1 MLIMKR
7 LLGTKKLLKIYIDTD
22 DKYHGNPL
30 WETIL
35 KKAKEHGLFGAT
47 VYKSISGMGIHSE
60 FKSYNLIALS
70 QSLPLV
76 IEMIDSEEK
85 IRSFLEV
92 LDTIM
97 EEGLVTLSDVEV
109 MQYKH
114 KGNN

>member
-1 MLIMKR
+1 MKR

-22 DKYHGNPL
+22 DKYDGNPL

-35 KKAKEHGLFGAT
+35 KEAKGAGLSGAT

-60 FKSYNLIALS
+60 FKSYKVIALS

-76 IEMIDSEEK
+76 IEMIDDEEN
-85 IRSFLEV
+85 ILAFMDR
-92 LDTIM
+92 LDAIM

-109 MQYKH
+109 IRYKH
-114 KGNN
+114 KGEN